1 MWFDEKNRRFM
12 RALLENLRR
21 DQAQLTS
28 NFSRQIIGGGFLY
41 LHVFKE
47 QVRFF
52 AYSFLRRKKIR

>member
-1 MWFDEKNRRFM
+1 M
-12 RALLENLRR
+12 RAFVENSRR
-21 DQAQLTS
+21 DQDQLTS